1 MGIWPEERKWNRSS
15 SYLVLL
21 PFLTMMC
28 FACGPQ
34 TINLSIIAADSD
46 LVIENLSNN
55 ITFMVSIMKT
65 LTVWINGIPLKSLL
79 GYMANDWDAVTTNIE
94 RETMVNTA
102 RITRKITIGST
113 LMVNIVILAFVP
125 ARLSSMK
132 NNDIALFL
140 RGYYPYNTSISPN
153 FELTMIGQY
162 VAAIYAANTY
172 TTVDTLV
179 VLLIFH
185 VCGQL
190 SILRQDL
197 GKIDSY
203 DKKNIE
209 MKMQKIVEKHEY
221 INRFAGRIE
230 NSFNMMLL
238 FQMLSCTI
246 QICSQF
252 YQVIMSLGENTME
265 HMILQISFLLIY
277 VAYVMLQLFL
287 YCYMGEK
294 LAAEVLFRKEKSTEI
309 ANTAYNTKWYD
320 LPPKN
325 ARGLVIIMCRARS
338 SPLQI
343 TAGRFCSFT
352 FALYCQYT
360 FMIDKDIDLNYVYGW
375 NYNMLKFIGIWPEE
389 RKWNRS
395 SSYFILLPC
404 IVMVCFICAPQTIN
418 LPIIAGDSDLVIENL
433 STNITITIS
442 LMKTM
447 AVWIKGKHIHLSY
460 SNCYTKRSIKTYSI
474 SHILLLQALKSLL
487 RCMANDWDTVTNNAD
502 REKMVNI
509 ARITKKITIRSILL
523 ANIVVVAFLPAR
535 LSSMLYNDK
544 ELFYRGYYPYNTT
557 ISPNFELTLI
567 GQLMAALYTAIT
579 YTTVDTFVVLL
590 IFHVCGQLSIL
601 RDDLRKIHSYDD
613 KNVEIKLQQIVQ
625 KHVYINRYVYLR
637 FAETIEKSFNMMLLF
652 QMLGCTT
659 QLCSQTYQV
668 LMSLGEEAIEH
679 MILQITFLLIYVIY
693 VMLQLLLYCYMGE
706 KLTVESTEIANT
718 AYNAEWYNLPP
729 KNARWLVIIMCRA
742 RSSPLQITAGRFC
755 CFTLV
760 LYSQVLKTSMGYV
773 SVLLAMKNK

>member
-1 MGIWPEERKWNRSS
+1 MDTQREIIFLSNHRVIIDSEILFKYLFMIDRVIDLNNVYAWNYNLLKFMGIWPEERKWNRSS

-34 TINLSIIAADSD
+34 TINLSIIAGDSD

-132 NNDIALFL
+132 NNDITLFL

-153 FELTMIGQY
+153 FELTMIAQY

-197 GKIDSY
+197 GRIDSY

-221 INRFAGRIE
+221 INRFVLRKFVILLKILGNIYSEENKLEFAGRIE

-252 YQVIMSLGENTME
+252 YQVIMSLGENAME

-294 LAAEVLFRKEKSTEI
+294 LAAESTEI

-360 FMIDKDIDLNYVYGW
+360 FMIDRDIDLNYMYGW
-375 NYNMLKFIGIWPEE
+375 NYNMLKFMGIWPEE
-389 RKWNRS
+389 RKWNRP
-395 SSYFILLPC
+395 SSYFVLLPC
-404 IVMVCFICAPQTIN
+404 IVMVCFICAPQTFN
-418 LPIIAGDSDLVIENL
+418 LSIIAGDSDLVIENL

-447 AVWIKGKHIHLSY
+447 AVWMKGK
-460 SNCYTKRSIKTYSI
+460 
-474 SHILLLQALKSLL
+474 
-487 RCMANDWDTVTNNAD
+487 
-502 REKMVNI
+502 
-509 ARITKKITIRSILL
+509 
-523 ANIVVVAFLPAR
+523 P
-535 LSSMLYNDK
+535 
-544 ELFYRGYYPYNTT
+544 
-557 ISPNFELTLI
+557 
-567 GQLMAALYTAIT
+567 ALYAAIT

-601 RDDLRKIHSYDD
+601 RDDLRKIHSCDD

-625 KHVYINRYVYLR
+625 KHVYINRFVL
-637 FAETIEKSFNMMLLF
+637 EKIVLLLT
-652 QMLGCTT
+652 MERKI
-659 QLCSQTYQV
+659 
-668 LMSLGEEAIEH
+668 EEA
-679 MILQITFLLIYVIY
+679 Q
-693 VMLQLLLYCYMGE
+693 
-706 KLTVESTEIANT
+706 
-718 AYNAEWYNLPP
+718 
-729 KNARWLVIIMCRA
+729 
-742 RSSPLQITAGRFC
+742 
-755 CFTLV
+755 
-760 LYSQVLKTSMGYV
+760 
-773 SVLLAMKNK
+773 

>member
-1 MGIWPEERKWNRSS
+1 
-15 SYLVLL
+15 
-21 PFLTMMC
+21 
-28 FACGPQ
+28 
-34 TINLSIIAADSD
+34 
-46 LVIENLSNN
+46 
-55 ITFMVSIMKT
+55 
-65 LTVWINGIPLKSLL
+65 
-79 GYMANDWDAVTTNIE
+79 
-94 RETMVNTA
+94 
-102 RITRKITIGST
+102 
-113 LMVNIVILAFVP
+113 
-125 ARLSSMK
+125 
-132 NNDIALFL
+132 
-140 RGYYPYNTSISPN
+140 
-153 FELTMIGQY
+153 
-162 VAAIYAANTY
+162 
-172 TTVDTLV
+172 
-179 VLLIFH
+179 
-185 VCGQL
+185 
-190 SILRQDL
+190 
-197 GKIDSY
+197 
-203 DKKNIE
+203 
-209 MKMQKIVEKHEY
+209 
-221 INRFAGRIE
+221 
-230 NSFNMMLL
+230 
-238 FQMLSCTI
+238 
-246 QICSQF
+246 
-252 YQVIMSLGENTME
+252 
-265 HMILQISFLLIY
+265 
-277 VAYVMLQLFL
+277 
-287 YCYMGEK
+287 
-294 LAAEVLFRKEKSTEI
+294 
-309 ANTAYNTKWYD
+309 
-320 LPPKN
+320 
-325 ARGLVIIMCRARS
+325 
-338 SPLQI
+338 
-343 TAGRFCSFT
+343 
-352 FALYCQYT
+352 
-360 FMIDKDIDLNYVYGW
+360 MIDRDIDLNYVYGW

-447 AVWIKGKHIHLSY
+447 AVWIKGKP
-460 SNCYTKRSIKTYSI
+460 
-474 SHILLLQALKSLL
+474 LKSLL
-487 RCMANDWDTVTNNAD
+487 KCMANDWDTVTNNAD
-502 REKMVNI
+502 REKMVTI

-523 ANIVVVAFLPAR
+523 ANIVVAAFLPAR
-535 LSSMLYNDK
+535 LSSMIYNDK

-613 KNVEIKLQQIVQ
+613 KNVEMKLQKIVQ
-625 KHVYINRYVYLR
+625 RHVYINR

-668 LMSLGEEAIEH
+668 IMSLGEEAIEH

-718 AYNAEWYNLPP
+718 AYDAEWYNLPP